1 MQNGN
6 DHFVKIEAKATTR
19 DNEKLQSETNDQNN
33 RNSKNKYGY
42 CHRGRYRQ
50 CNRWFHNKISN
61 LSNQTLTEGQIELL
75 NNIKLNIRNVTTHT
89 QHTSRCRNLKKP
101 LIKI

>member
-50 CNRWFHNKISN
+50 CNRWFHN
-61 LSNQTLTEGQIELL
+61 
-75 NNIKLNIRNVTTHT
+75 
-89 QHTSRCRNLKKP
+89 
-101 LIKI
+101 